1 MCLGEKIMETMSIN
15 DKQGTEICENVGRTL
30 VDELDNENTWN
41 KVQDA
46 LSEYLKSNNIKE
58 DSADLIDK
66 LEWSVRVTLK
76 K

>member
-1 MCLGEKIMETMSIN
+1 MNID

-30 VDELDNENTWN
+30 VEELDNEETWN

-46 LSEYLKSNNIKE
+46 LADYLKSNNI
-58 DSADLIDK
+58 DQDAADLIDK

>member
-1 MCLGEKIMETMSIN
+1 MNID

-30 VDELDNENTWN
+30 VEELDNEETWN

-46 LSEYLKSNNIKE
+46 LEDYLKSNNI
-58 DSADLIDK
+58 DQDAADLIDK

>member
-1 MCLGEKIMETMSIN
+1 METMNID

-30 VDELDNENTWN
+30 VEELDNEETWN

-46 LSEYLKSNNIKE
+46 LADYLKSNNI
-58 DSADLIDK
+58 DQDAADLIDK

>member
-1 MCLGEKIMETMSIN
+1 MSIN

-30 VDELDNENTWN
+30 IDELDTENTWN
-41 KVQDA
+41 KVQEA
-46 LSEYLKSNNIKE
+46 LAEYLKNNKINE
-58 DSADLIDK
+58 DAADLIDK

>member
-1 MCLGEKIMETMSIN
+1 VKNVETVNID

-30 VDELDNENTWN
+30 VEELDNEETWN

-46 LSEYLKSNNIKE
+46 LEDYLKSNNI
-58 DSADLIDK
+58 DQDAADLIDK

>member
-1 MCLGEKIMETMSIN
+1 METMSIN

-46 LSEYLKSNNIKE
+46 LSDYLKSNNIKE